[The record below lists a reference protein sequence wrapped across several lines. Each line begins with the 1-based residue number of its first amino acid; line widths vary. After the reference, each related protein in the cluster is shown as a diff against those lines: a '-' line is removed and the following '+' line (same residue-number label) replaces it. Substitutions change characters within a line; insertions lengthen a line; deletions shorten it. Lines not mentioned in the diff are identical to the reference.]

1 MDSLH
6 LPVQQYNAQYQVNIP
21 YRDTLSTPNPSDIQ
35 QWLDAL
41 KPEGKFASG
50 HYETAY
56 IEDLCSNTTVGI
68 WNLGSESSN
77 SSGIL
82 KSSRHHS
89 FMGGMNCTIILQPP
103 LGFGIVLSVR
113 HLDFRPHHF
122 PNCQS
127 YVQFKVK

>member
-1 MDSLH
+1 MKS
-6 LPVQQYNAQYQVNIP
+6 Y
-21 YRDTLSTPNPSDIQ
+21 TLLILFIFVLSQ
-35 QWLDAL
+35 
-41 KPEGKFASG
+41 FASG

-56 IEDLCSNTTVGI
+56 IEDLCSNTTVGV

-77 SSGIL
+77 SSGLL

-89 FMGGMNCTIILQPP
+89 FMAGMNCTILLQPP

-122 PNCQS
+122 PNCPS
-127 YVQFKVK
+127 YVQIGDGGSIADPYPCEVGTPSKMDSKIFC